1 MIMQKDKELEVSVA
15 RQPKIDEYLLWEYD
29 MDKIDLDQ
37 CIGIYKY
44 LERKFPLNTVVAL
57 PKDNSILETLSRE
70 DILNI
75 IKTLEDLVNNK

>member
-1 MIMQKDKELEVSVA
+1 MITQKDKELEVSVA

-37 CIGIYKY
+37 CIGIYEY

>member
-1 MIMQKDKELEVSVA
+1 MTMQMDNELEVSVA

-37 CIGIYKY
+37 CIGIYEY
-44 LERKFPLNTVVAL
+44 LERQFPLNTVVAL
-57 PKDNSILETLSRE
+57 PKDNSMLRSLSKE
-70 DILNI
+70 DILNV